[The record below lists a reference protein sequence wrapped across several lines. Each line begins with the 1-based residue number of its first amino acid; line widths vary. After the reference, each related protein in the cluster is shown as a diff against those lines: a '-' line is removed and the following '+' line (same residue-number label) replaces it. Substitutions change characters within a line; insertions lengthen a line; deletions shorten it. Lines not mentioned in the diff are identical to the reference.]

1 MEESE
6 VLADPCERSEVYPTS
21 SLTRQ
26 EREDVTKSAQGKMLN
41 TVKKIVFRRKRLVF
55 SSGYLRL
62 MHFRQIY
69 KVLGM
74 QMEEPDDCKED
85 DKETEPNKEESDVV

>member
-1 MEESE
+1 
-6 VLADPCERSEVYPTS
+6 
-21 SLTRQ
+21 
-26 EREDVTKSAQGKMLN
+26 
-41 TVKKIVFRRKRLVF
+41 
-55 SSGYLRL
+55 

>member
-41 TVKKIVFRRKRLVF
+41 VVKKLCLEEKDWF
-55 SSGYLRL
+55 SLQGTY
-62 MHFRQIY
+62 
-69 KVLGM
+69 
-74 QMEEPDDCKED
+74 D
-85 DKETEPNKEESDVV
+85 